1 MRNIRLTAS
10 RLFALALFSC
20 GGRANQPKDASV
32 GSLETGSDSEDS
44 GGAAGDASGADSGV
58 GNQVIAWTRTAHW
71 NYWTSVAS
79 SSDGAKLV
87 AAAGD
92 LLNIDYVYTSV
103 DSGATWTQTGTA
115 QAWTSV
121 ASSADGTKL
130 VAASEGGGIY
140 TSVDSGATWTQTGT
154 REGWTSVASSADG
167 TKLVAVSRYV
177 YAASSGYTDGHIYT
191 SVDSGATWTQ
201 TGTAQACTS
210 VASSADGTKLVASS
224 SSYIYT
230 SVDSGATWTQT
241 GTAQGWT
248 SVVSSADGT
257 KLVAGFTLPTRTSSG
272 YLPAG
277 GYLCT
282 SADSGAAWTQ
292 TGPDVGWMSVA
303 SSADG
308 SKLVAAGAGAFADPD
323 GISGYSDDY
332 LYTSTD
338 SGVTWNQTAVLDGW
352 RSVASSADG
361 TKLVA
366 AVYFG
371 YIYTGSRPAP

>member
-1 MRNIRLTAS
+1 
-10 RLFALALFSC
+10 
-20 GGRANQPKDASV
+20 
-32 GSLETGSDSEDS
+32 
-44 GGAAGDASGADSGV
+44 
-58 GNQVIAWTRTAHW
+58 
-71 NYWTSVAS
+71 
-79 SSDGAKLV
+79 
-87 AAAGD
+87 
-92 LLNIDYVYTSV
+92 
-103 DSGATWTQTGTA
+103 
-115 QAWTSV
+115 
-121 ASSADGTKL
+121 
-130 VAASEGGGIY
+130 
-140 TSVDSGATWTQTGT
+140 
-154 REGWTSVASSADG
+154 VASSADG

-201 TGTAQACTS
+201 TGTREGWTS
-210 VASSADGTKLVASS
+210 VASSADGTKLVAASEGGG
-224 SSYIYT
+224 IYT

-241 GTAQGWT
+241 GTAQAWT
-248 SVVSSADGT
+248 SVASSADGT

-308 SKLVAAGAGAFADPD
+308 SKLVAAGAGAFTDPD

-332 LYTSTD
+332 LYMSTD
-338 SGVTWNQTAVLDGW
+338 SGVTWNQTAIQDGW
-352 RSVASSADG
+352 RAVASSADG

>member
-20 GGRANQPKDASV
+20 GGRATQPKDASV

-44 GGAAGDASGADSGV
+44 GGAAGDVSGADSGV

-103 DSGATWTQTGTA
+103 DSGATWTQTGTREG
-115 QAWTSV
+115 WTSV

-154 REGWTSVASSADG
+154 AQAWTSVA
-167 TKLVAVSRYV
+167 
-177 YAASSGYTDGHIYT
+177 
-191 SVDSGATWTQ
+191 
-201 TGTAQACTS
+201 
-210 VASSADGTKLVASS
+210 
-224 SSYIYT
+224 
-230 SVDSGATWTQT
+230 
-241 GTAQGWT
+241 
-248 SVVSSADGT
+248 SSADGT

-308 SKLVAAGAGAFADPD
+308 SKLVAAGAGAFTDPD

-332 LYTSTD
+332 LYMSTD
-338 SGVTWNQTAVLDGW
+338 SGVTWNQTAIQDGW
-352 RSVASSADG
+352 RAVASSADG

>member
-20 GGRANQPKDASV
+20 GGRATQPKDASV

-44 GGAAGDASGADSGV
+44 GGAAGDVSGADSGV

-154 REGWTSVASSADG
+154 
-167 TKLVAVSRYV
+167 
-177 YAASSGYTDGHIYT
+177 
-191 SVDSGATWTQ
+191 
-201 TGTAQACTS
+201 AQA
-210 VASSADGTKLVASS
+210 
-224 SSYIYT
+224 
-230 SVDSGATWTQT
+230 WT
-241 GTAQGWT
+241 
-248 SVVSSADGT
+248 
-257 KLVAGFTLPTRTSSG
+257 
-272 YLPAG
+272 
-277 GYLCT
+277 
-282 SADSGAAWTQ
+282 
-292 TGPDVGWMSVA
+292 
-303 SSADG
+303 
-308 SKLVAAGAGAFADPD
+308 
-323 GISGYSDDY
+323 
-332 LYTSTD
+332 
-338 SGVTWNQTAVLDGW
+338 
-352 RSVASSADG
+352 SVASSADG

>member
-20 GGRANQPKDASV
+20 GGRATQPKDASV

-44 GGAAGDASGADSGV
+44 GGAAGDVSGADSGV

-154 REGWTSVASSADG
+154 AQAWTSVA
-167 TKLVAVSRYV
+167 
-177 YAASSGYTDGHIYT
+177 
-191 SVDSGATWTQ
+191 
-201 TGTAQACTS
+201 
-210 VASSADGTKLVASS
+210 
-224 SSYIYT
+224 
-230 SVDSGATWTQT
+230 
-241 GTAQGWT
+241 
-248 SVVSSADGT
+248 SSADGT

-308 SKLVAAGAGAFADPD
+308 SKLVAAGAGAFTDPD

-332 LYTSTD
+332 LYMSTD
-338 SGVTWNQTAVLDGW
+338 SGVTWNQTAIQDGW
-352 RSVASSADG
+352 RAVASSADG

>member
-20 GGRANQPKDASV
+20 GGRATQPKDASV

-44 GGAAGDASGADSGV
+44 GGAAGDVSGADSGV

-154 REGWTSVASSADG
+154 AQAWTSVA
-167 TKLVAVSRYV
+167 
-177 YAASSGYTDGHIYT
+177 
-191 SVDSGATWTQ
+191 
-201 TGTAQACTS
+201 
-210 VASSADGTKLVASS
+210 
-224 SSYIYT
+224 
-230 SVDSGATWTQT
+230 
-241 GTAQGWT
+241 
-248 SVVSSADGT
+248 SSADGT

-308 SKLVAAGAGAFADPD
+308 SKLVAAGAGAFTDPD

-332 LYTSTD
+332 LYMSTD
-338 SGVTWNQTAVLDGW
+338 SGVTWNQTAVQDGW

>member
-20 GGRANQPKDASV
+20 GGRATQPKDASV

-44 GGAAGDASGADSGV
+44 GGAAGDVSGADSGV

-167 TKLVAVSRYV
+167 TKLVA
-177 YAASSGYTDGHIYT
+177 ASEGGGIYT

-201 TGTAQACTS
+201 TGTAQAWTS
-210 VASSADGTKLVASS
+210 VA
-224 SSYIYT
+224 
-230 SVDSGATWTQT
+230 
-241 GTAQGWT
+241 
-248 SVVSSADGT
+248 SSADGT

-308 SKLVAAGAGAFADPD
+308 SKLVAAGAGAFTDPD

-332 LYTSTD
+332 LYMSTD
-338 SGVTWNQTAVLDGW
+338 SGVTWNQTAIQDGW
-352 RSVASSADG
+352 RAVASSADG

>member
-1 MRNIRLTAS
+1 
-10 RLFALALFSC
+10 
-20 GGRANQPKDASV
+20 
-32 GSLETGSDSEDS
+32 
-44 GGAAGDASGADSGV
+44 
-58 GNQVIAWTRTAHW
+58 
-71 NYWTSVAS
+71 VAS

-154 REGWTSVASSADG
+154 AQAWTSVA
-167 TKLVAVSRYV
+167 
-177 YAASSGYTDGHIYT
+177 
-191 SVDSGATWTQ
+191 
-201 TGTAQACTS
+201 
-210 VASSADGTKLVASS
+210 
-224 SSYIYT
+224 
-230 SVDSGATWTQT
+230 
-241 GTAQGWT
+241 
-248 SVVSSADGT
+248 SSADGT

-308 SKLVAAGAGAFADPD
+308 SKLVAAGAGAFTDPD

-332 LYTSTD
+332 LYMSTD
-338 SGVTWNQTAVLDGW
+338 SGVTWNQTAIQDGW
-352 RSVASSADG
+352 RAVASSADG